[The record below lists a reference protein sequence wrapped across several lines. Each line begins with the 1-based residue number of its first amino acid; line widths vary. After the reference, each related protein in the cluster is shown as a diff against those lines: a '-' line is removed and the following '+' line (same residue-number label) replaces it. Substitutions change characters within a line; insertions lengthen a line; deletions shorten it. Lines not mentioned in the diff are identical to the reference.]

1 MNVALGVGVALFLL
15 GVALGLAQ
23 LWAEPFPPAL
33 FVKLAITDAV
43 ALVVLAVGYFVVREK
58 RANAEMRKRTGLG

>member
-1 MNVALGVGVALFLL
+1 MNAALAVGVLLFLS

-23 LWAEPFPPAL
+23 LWAEPFQPEM

-43 ALVVLAVGYFVVREK
+43 ALVVLAVGYFGAREK
-58 RANAEMRKRTGLG
+58 RANDEMRKRTGLR